1 MFICYREINWKN
13 VLYYIVFMYILWYNN
28 ILVCGLFFFLE
39 KDGFEIIC
47 NDSNVNCNNKE
58 DKN

>member
-13 VLYYIVFMYILWYNN
+13 VLYYIIFMYILWYNN
-28 ILVCGLFFFLE
+28 ILVWGFFLE

-47 NDSNVNCNNKE
+47 NDSNVNCNYKE
-58 DKN
+58 Y